1 MENISE
7 KILESAGSLFLKYGV
22 KSISM
27 DDIARELSISK
38 KTIYQFFKDKNEL
51 VYLISERFLLAQKEK
66 FDKIQVESK
75 DSIELL
81 YQSTLHAREIFEIMN
96 PYILFDIKKYYKE
109 AWQLYLDFE
118 KKIMYQSLITTLE
131 DGIKQ
136 GLFRDDIDVSI
147 LATLRMEEIK
157 LAFDK
162 DVFPDNRFSFKEVQY
177 QILDHFFYGIMT
189 EEGYALLNNY
199 KQNFV
204 TNDQI

>member
-7 KILESAGSLFLKYGV
+7 KILETAGSLFLKYGV

-38 KTIYQFFKDKNEL
+38 KTIYHFFKDKNEI
-51 VYLISERFLLAQKEK
+51 VYLISERFLQEQKDK
-66 FDKIQVESK
+66 FDRIQEESK
-75 DSIELL
+75 DPIELL
-81 YQSTLHAREIFEIMN
+81 YGGTLHAREIFEKIN
-96 PYILFDIKKYYKE
+96 PYVLFDIRKYYSD
-109 AWQLYLDFE
+109 AWRLYLDFE
-118 KKIMYQSLITTLE
+118 KNVMFGSLILTLE
-131 DGIKQ
+131 EGIEK
-136 GLFRDDIDVSI
+136 GLFRADIDVHI

-162 DVFPDNRFSFKEVQY
+162 DIFPDESFNFKEVQY

-189 EEGYALLNNY
+189 EEGYALLNQYKENY
-199 KQNFV
+199 V

>member
-131 DGIKQ
+131 NGIKQ

>member
-81 YQSTLHAREIFEIMN
+81 YLSTLHAREIFEIIN

-118 KKIMYQSLITTLE
+118 KKIMYESLITTLE
-131 DGIKQ
+131 HGIKQ
-136 GLFRDDIDVSI
+136 GLFREDIDVSI